1 MTATALARHLGVALA
16 ASSLLAA
23 FPVAAEV
30 SGKAVWEGT
39 CALCHTEPL
48 SGAPQFGDA
57 DAWASRIAKGREALY
72 ASALNGF
79 FGPMGDEMPAR
90 GGNDSLSDVEVRAA
104 VDYMLASA
112 GAK

>member
-1 MTATALARHLGVALA
+1 MIATVSARRIGTVLA

-23 FPVAAEV
+23 FPAAAEV

-39 CALCHTEPL
+39 CALCHTEPM

-57 DAWASRIAKGREALY
+57 AAWAPRLAKGSEALY
-72 ASALNGF
+72 ASAINGF
-79 FGPMGDEMPAR
+79 IGPKGDEMPAR
-90 GGNDSLSDVEVRAA
+90 GGNDSLSDAEVRAA